1 MHTTIRVI
9 VGAVSLIIFLSGFV
23 VILAGRE
30 YALSGLWALVLGGVG
45 IIAVVLERGRY
56 RSEAAERTG
65 AHPGP
70 GGGEDGALESRFQRT
85 DELFIDPTSGTRMRV
100 WVDPQTG
107 ERRYR
112 AEAQPPSVEPANR
125 P

>member
-1 MHTTIRVI
+1 MHSTIRVI
-9 VGAVSLIIFLSGFV
+9 VGVVSVLIFLSGFV

-30 YALSGLWALVLGGVG
+30 YALSGIWALVLGGLG

-56 RSEAAERTG
+56 RSEAAERAG

-70 GGGEDGALESRFQRT
+70 GGGEDGAMEGRFQRT
-85 DELFIDPTSGTRMRV
+85 EEMFIDPTSGTRMRV
-100 WVDPQTG
+100 WIDPESG

-112 AEAQPPSVEPANR
+112 AEGAPPIIEPVNR